1 MATIAYLRVSTDQQ
15 DLESQRY
22 HVLKYAHEH
31 KITIDEFIEV
41 EMSSRKDASK
51 RRIMEMLTRLDKG
64 DCLMVSELS
73 RLGRSTAEVINTV
86 NELIGR
92 GARFISV
99 KQNLDVVGKNDI
111 TSKVMITMFSLFAE
125 LERDL
130 ISERTK
136 QALAAKKQSGVK
148 LGRPK
153 GSLGKSKLDD
163 KKDQIAELLKYSV
176 SKSAIARICGTSRGT
191 LYSFLNTRDVRPP
204 MSNNSKDGERKEI

>member
-22 HVLKYAHEH
+22 HVLKYGHEH

-51 RRIMEMLTRLDKG
+51 RRISEMLTRLDKG

-86 NELIGR
+86 NELIAR
-92 GARFISV
+92 GVRFISV
-99 KQNLDVVGKNDI
+99 KQHLDIVGKNDI

-136 QALAAKKQSGVK
+136 QALAAKKQRGIK

-163 KKDQIAELLKYSV
+163 KKDQIAELLKYNV
-176 SKSAIARICGTSRGT
+176 SKSAIARMCGASRGT
-191 LYSFLNTRDVRPP
+191 LYSFLNTRDVTPP
-204 MSNNSKDGERKEI
+204 VSNNLKDGERERV